1 MIEAIYK
8 MKPSCHQA
16 VWGGTKLL
24 TEYRQPAGASTCA
37 ESWVLSAHENGS
49 ATLASGKAAGERFS
63 DWIVGDGA
71 CTLGTHGKTFER
83 FPVLIKL
90 IDAAAPLSV
99 QVHPDDAFA
108 WAHEH
113 EYGKTE
119 MWLILQSEPG
129 AFLYFG
135 VERDL
140 SPEEV
145 RQRAEDG
152 TLEDV
157 LHKEAVHPGDV
168 FFIKAGTIHA
178 IGAGITLCEIQQNS
192 NTTYRLYDY
201 HRRDQNGQLREL
213 HLDKALRVSCL
224 QKGEAGPSSLQP
236 ENIPGGRY
244 TLLGQ
249 CRYFISERYDCE
261 TACDIPLGE
270 DSFRSLVVIR
280 GKGMLTVNGQSIQA
294 RQGDSFYVPAQ
305 KGCCRMEGAFS
316 VCVTRV

>member
-1 MIEAIYK
+1 M
-8 MKPSCHQA
+8 
-16 VWGGTKLL
+16 
-24 TEYRQPAGASTCA
+24 CA

-49 ATLASGKAAGERFS
+49 ATLESGEMAGERFS
-63 DWIVGDGA
+63 DWILGEGA
-71 CTLGTHGKTFER
+71 STLGTRGKEFER
-83 FPVLIKL
+83 FPVLIKF

-108 WAHEH
+108 WEHEH

-135 VERDL
+135 VEQDL

-145 RQRAEDG
+145 RQRAENG

-201 HRRDQNGQLREL
+201 HRRI
-213 HLDKALRVSCL
+213 K
-224 QKGEAGPSSLQP
+224 
-236 ENIPGGRY
+236 
-244 TLLGQ
+244 
-249 CRYFISERYDCE
+249 
-261 TACDIPLGE
+261 
-270 DSFRSLVVIR
+270 R
-280 GKGMLTVNGQSIQA
+280 GICGNCTWTK
-294 RQGDSFYVPAQ
+294 R
-305 KGCCRMEGAFS
+305 
-316 VCVTRV
+316 CV